1 MQGLRGFAINNKQ
14 MGTGCSKSRVA
25 VPSLEWK
32 PEARSS
38 ASISSTTNTGS
49 TIRTLTDAPIW
60 NPFRLDR
67 TEAEELLS
75 KAEPGAFIFSHDVT
89 SELFLSI
96 SMGKYVCHHAILTRD
111 HGYYVGAKRFST
123 IGAVVDYF
131 KAHPL
136 GETFLKEECRSS
148 MPKCTSQIQ
157 IKQHADLTISCPP
170 VIQKPE
176 QYELF
181 EEDHTLSFMQITC
194 AAESRSQIA
203 TQTSNYGSAHA
214 QSLKKQD
221 GRVLVPMQQDHQ
233 ERPDIIHRQA
243 DATSKR
249 LLTRSMAIDRQD
261 SSGEIKEASL
271 SPLVIPRSS
280 AIKS

>member
-1 MQGLRGFAINNKQ
+1 
-14 MGTGCSKSRVA
+14 
-25 VPSLEWK
+25 
-32 PEARSS
+32 
-38 ASISSTTNTGS
+38 
-49 TIRTLTDAPIW
+49 
-60 NPFRLDR
+60 
-67 TEAEELLS
+67 
-75 KAEPGAFIFSHDVT
+75 
-89 SELFLSI
+89 
-96 SMGKYVCHHAILTRD
+96 
-111 HGYYVGAKRFST
+111 
-123 IGAVVDYF
+123 
-131 KAHPL
+131 
-136 GETFLKEECRSS
+136 

-261 SSGEIKEASL
+261 SSGGK
-271 SPLVIPRSS
+271 
-280 AIKS
+280 